1 MNRSMLAAP
10 FALVA
15 LLIATPAPAQQFEGV
30 VTMKSV
36 NLTSDI
42 VAEQTGEEE
51 VTDRGR
57 EKLFAMTFDQLVA
70 ITGSANPTVMQVK
83 GRHMR
88 TGSFDMPGLGS
99 AYMLLD
105 VASGMMRT
113 VAPGRRGYFEAS
125 VRPAPG
131 AGQDETNPE
140 IQVVPLGRTQ
150 VINGMRCTGYK
161 VTEGDQISHVWT
173 TEDPDAKQLF
183 TDQLSMT
190 GNDNEEGQGARAMLA
205 RYGAAILTQT
215 FDEEGNFR
223 VELWAFERK
232 PLPDSL
238 FAIPAGFT
246 KMQMPRD

>member
-1 MNRSMLAAP
+1 MNRSVLAAP

-51 VTDRGR
+51 ITDRGR

-70 ITGSANPTVMQVK
+70 LAGSDHPSVMQVK
-83 GRHMR
+83 GGTMR
-88 TGSFDMPGLGS
+88 MAAFEMPGMGS
-99 AYMLLD
+99 AYVLLD
-105 VASGMMRT
+105 TRTGMMRT
-113 VAPGRRGYFEAS
+113 VAPARRGYFEAS
-125 VRPAPG
+125 VRPAAG
-131 AGQDETNPE
+131 AGQDEPTPDV
-140 IQVVPLGRTQ
+140 QVVPLGKTQ
-150 VINGMRCTGYK
+150 VINGMRCSGYR
-161 VTEGDQISHVWT
+161 VTEGDQISHYWT
-173 TEDPDAKQLF
+173 TDDPAAKQLF
-183 TDQLSMT
+183 TSQLQMA
-190 GNDNEEGQGARAMLA
+190 GDDNEAGRGARAMLA
-205 RYGAAILTQT
+205 RYGAPVFTQT
-215 FDEEGNFR
+215 FDEEGNFT

-246 KMQMPRD
+246 KLQMPRD